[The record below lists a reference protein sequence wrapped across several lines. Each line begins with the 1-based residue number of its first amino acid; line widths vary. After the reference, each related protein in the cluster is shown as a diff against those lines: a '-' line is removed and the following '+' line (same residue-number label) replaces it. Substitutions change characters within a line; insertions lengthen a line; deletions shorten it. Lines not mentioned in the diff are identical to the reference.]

1 MNASRTIDKVLDL
14 ARWAPSGD
22 NTQPWA
28 FEVID
33 DAHAVVHG
41 HDTRDHCVYDLDGRA
56 SQMSLGALLETAS
69 IGASALGHRVSA
81 TLRDGSLPT
90 HPTFDLRLQ
99 PDPAMP
105 ADPLAAAIERR
116 SVQRRPYRTTALTD
130 EQKARLA
137 QSLGPDHAVRWV
149 EGPAG
154 RARMALLLF
163 RSARLRLVT
172 QEAYQVHRDVIE
184 WDARFSVDRV
194 PDQALGVGRPM
205 IALMRFAM
213 ASWGR
218 VQFFNRFLAGTW
230 MPRLQMDLL
239 PAWACG
245 AHFLITARTA
255 PTGVEDQVAAGRAMQ
270 RFWLTATD
278 LGLAMQP
285 ELTPLI
291 FGRYAR
297 EGRPFSKRAGSL
309 EDAARVAGGL
319 ESLLGADALALGV
332 FMGRLGHAPAPT
344 SRSLR
349 KPLDALARQE
359 PEVRHG

>member
-1 MNASRTIDKVLDL
+1 MNAPRTIDQVLDL

-28 FEVID
+28 FEVVD
-33 DAHAVVHG
+33 EARAVVHG

-56 SQMSLGALLETAS
+56 SQMSLGALLETAA
-69 IGASALGHRVSA
+69 IAASALGHRLSA
-81 TLRDGSLPT
+81 TLRGGSPPT
-90 HPTFDLRLQ
+90 RPTFDLLLQ
-99 PDPAMP
+99 ADDALP
-105 ADPLAAAIERR
+105 ADPLARSIEKR
-116 SVQRRPYRTTALTD
+116 SVQRRPYRTTALTGA
-130 EQKARLA
+130 QKARLESA
-137 QSLGPDHAVRWV
+137 LGPGHAVRWV
-149 EGPAG
+149 EGASG
-154 RARMALLLF
+154 RARMAMLLF

-184 WDARFSVDRV
+184 WDARYSVDRV

-213 ASWGR
+213 ASWER

-245 AHFLITARTA
+245 AHFLIAARTA
-255 PTGVEDQVAAGRAMQ
+255 PTRIEDQVAAGRAMQ

-297 EGRPFSKRAGSL
+297 EGRPFSRRPGSL
-309 EDAARVAGGL
+309 ADAGRVADGL
-319 ESLLGADALALGV
+319 ESLLGPDALGLGV
-332 FMGRLGHAPAPT
+332 FMGRLGRAPEPT

-349 KPLDALARQE
+349 KPLDALSHPG
-359 PEVRHG
+359 PEAGHG